1 MSSEFKQY
9 QLQVMSNAKAMASAL
24 LSKNYDLVSGGTDN
38 HLVLVNLKSSKGI
51 DGARVEAVCN
61 KVRFHIYFKLTGFK
75 SSALVWLLKII
86 ITEITNT
93 SQSWVRNPGVQPTDY
108 ITNAVLTNTIVLEII
123 MHEVEY
129 FQWIRQIRNKQR
141 KCQLFNY

>member
-93 SQSWVRNPGVQPTDY
+93 SQSWVRNPGVQHTDY

-141 KCQLFNY
+141 ECQLFNY